1 MQRKVNWLM
10 VVFSL
15 IGGAVGWAAG
25 EWLLGRLFGEWPDV
39 VVTGLYFGVI
49 ALFIGLA
56 CLTAEMI
63 SPRLNGP
70 SWRQRYAGT
79 SWLVLVPATLVM
91 LFIAGLALEAVYQIE
106 AGGVKTVKNIVLV
119 IDNSGSMEQ
128 TDPNQDRYEAAK
140 RMIEEMDRDKR
151 VAVFVFND
159 SVDLLQPFVQV
170 KDQAVKDELFAKIDA
185 LQPTQGGTDIGL
197 SLSEAMKHIKDN
209 QDDSRG
215 TMVVLLSDG
224 FSEVNTN
231 EALADYKAQH
241 IAVHTIGLS
250 LVEAEGSGLL
260 RRIADETG
268 GQYYDVS
275 KANELSF
282 IFEKIYSS
290 IGDRTLVTERSGPL
304 QDSGYYMAL
313 HVIALVLIGTAL
325 GLSLGL
331 VFDNRYLAKTFA
343 IGGAAAGLL
352 AGLLLEAGLS
362 GRPLTDGA
370 VRLGADLVLAGII
383 ALFPLVVPVQENLR
397 QREGRRRR
405 GTADSEGSSLSGR
418 HADRSSRGF

>member
-10 VVFSL
+10 VLFSL
-15 IGGAVGWAAG
+15 IGGTVGWAAG
-25 EWLLGRLFGEWPDV
+25 EWLLWRLVGHWPDV
-39 VVTGLYFGVI
+39 VVSGLYFGII

-63 SPRLNGP
+63 SPRLNGQ

-79 SWLVLVPATLVM
+79 SWLVLVPATLVL
-91 LFIAGLALEAVYQIE
+91 LFIAGLTLEAAYQIE
-106 AGGVKTVKNIVLV
+106 AGGVKSVENIVLV

-128 TDPNQDRYEAAK
+128 TDPNQDRYKAAK

-159 SVDLLQPFVQV
+159 SVTLLQPFVQV
-170 KDQAVKDELFAKIDA
+170 KDQAVKDELFAKMDG
-185 LQPTQGGTDIGL
+185 LQPTQGRTDIGL

-209 QDDSRG
+209 PADSGG
-215 TMVVLLSDG
+215 TMAVLLSDG

-231 EALADYKAQH
+231 EVLADYKAKH

-250 LVEAEGSGLL
+250 LVDAEGSGLL
-260 RRIADETG
+260 RQIADETG

-275 KANELSF
+275 KAGDLSF
-282 IFEKIYSS
+282 VFEQIYSS

-304 QDSGYYMAL
+304 RDSGYYKAL
-313 HVIALVLIGTAL
+313 HVIALGLIGTML

-331 VFDNRYLAKTFA
+331 VFDNRYLAKSFA
-343 IGGAAAGLL
+343 IGGAVAGLL

-362 GRPLTDGA
+362 GRPLADGA
-370 VRLGADLVLAGII
+370 VRLGADLVLAGVI
-383 ALFPLVVPVQENLR
+383 ALFTLAVPVQESQR
-397 QREGRRRR
+397 QQESRRRR
-405 GTADSEGSSLSGR
+405 GAAGNEGSSLSGR
-418 HADRSSRGF
+418 QPDQNSRGF

>member
-10 VVFSL
+10 VLFSL
-15 IGGAVGWAAG
+15 IGGTVGWAAG
-25 EWLLGRLFGEWPDV
+25 EWLLCRLVGHWPDV
-39 VVTGLYFGVI
+39 VVSGLYFGII

-63 SPRLNGP
+63 SPQLNGQ

-79 SWLVLVPATLVM
+79 SWLVLVPATLVL
-91 LFIAGLALEAVYQIE
+91 LFIAGLTLEAAYQIE
-106 AGGVKTVKNIVLV
+106 AGGVKSIENIVLV

-128 TDPNQDRYEAAK
+128 TDPNQDRYKAAK

-159 SVDLLQPFVQV
+159 SVTLLQPFVQV
-170 KDQAVKDELFAKIDA
+170 KDQAVKDELFAKMDG
-185 LQPTQGGTDIGL
+185 LQPTQGRTDIGL

-209 QDDSRG
+209 PADSGG
-215 TMVVLLSDG
+215 TMAVLLSDG

-231 EALADYKAQH
+231 EVLADYKAKH

-250 LVEAEGSGLL
+250 LVDAEGSGLL
-260 RRIADETG
+260 RQIADETG

-275 KANELSF
+275 KADDLSF
-282 IFEKIYSS
+282 VFEQIYSS

-304 QDSGYYMAL
+304 RDSGYYKAL
-313 HVIALVLIGTAL
+313 HVIALALIGTAL

-331 VFDNRYLAKTFA
+331 VFDNRYLAKSFA
-343 IGGAAAGLL
+343 IGGAVAGLL
-352 AGLLLEAGLS
+352 AGLLLEAGLT
-362 GRPLTDGA
+362 GRPLADGA
-370 VRLGADLVLAGII
+370 VRLGADLVLAGVI
-383 ALFPLVVPVQENLR
+383 AMFTLAVPVQESQR
-397 QREGRRRR
+397 QQESRPRR
-405 GTADSEGSSLSGR
+405 GAAGNEGSSLSGR
-418 HADRSSRGF
+418 QPDQNSRGF

>member
-10 VVFSL
+10 VLFSL
-15 IGGAVGWAAG
+15 IGGTVGWAAG
-25 EWLLGRLFGEWPDV
+25 EWLLCRLVGHWPDV
-39 VVTGLYFGVI
+39 VVSGLYFGII

-63 SPRLNGP
+63 SPRLNGQ

-79 SWLVLVPATLVM
+79 SWLVLVPATLVL
-91 LFIAGLALEAVYQIE
+91 LFIAGLTLEAAYQIE
-106 AGGVKTVKNIVLV
+106 AGGVKSVENIVLV

-128 TDPNQDRYEAAK
+128 TDPNQDRYKAAK

-159 SVDLLQPFVQV
+159 SVTLLQPFVQV
-170 KDQAVKDELFAKIDA
+170 KDQAVKDELFDKMDG
-185 LQPTQGGTDIGL
+185 LQPTQGRTDIGL

-209 QDDSRG
+209 PADSGG
-215 TMVVLLSDG
+215 TMAVLLSDG

-231 EALADYKAQH
+231 EVLADYKAKH

-250 LVEAEGSGLL
+250 LVDAEGSGLL
-260 RRIADETG
+260 RQIADETG

-275 KANELSF
+275 KADDLSF
-282 IFEKIYSS
+282 VFEQIYSS

-304 QDSGYYMAL
+304 RDSGYYKAL
-313 HVIALVLIGTAL
+313 HVIALVLIGTTL

-331 VFDNRYLAKTFA
+331 VFDNRYLAKSFA
-343 IGGAAAGLL
+343 IGGAVAGLL

-362 GRPLTDGA
+362 GRPLADGA
-370 VRLGADLVLAGII
+370 VRLGADLVLAGVI
-383 ALFPLVVPVQENLR
+383 ALFTLAVPVQESQR
-397 QREGRRRR
+397 QQESRRRR
-405 GTADSEGSSLSGR
+405 GAAGNEGSSLSGR
-418 HADRSSRGF
+418 QPDQNSRGF